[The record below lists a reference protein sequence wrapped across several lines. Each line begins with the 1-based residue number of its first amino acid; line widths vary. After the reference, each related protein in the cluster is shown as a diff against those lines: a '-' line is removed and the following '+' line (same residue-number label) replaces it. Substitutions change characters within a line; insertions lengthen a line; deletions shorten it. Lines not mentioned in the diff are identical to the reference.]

1 MHTVYVKLALQQLAI
16 QLEQYQCGKLELFA
30 HRTNKV
36 VHEFNRTQE
45 VFFFVIPE
53 QEHSSHLM
61 ELKREY
67 VEYNEN
73 HCGHMCVHVQHGFLT
88 IQ

>member
-1 MHTVYVKLALQQLAI
+1 MYTVYVKLALQQLAI

-53 QEHSSHLM
+53 
-61 ELKREY
+61 
-67 VEYNEN
+67 
-73 HCGHMCVHVQHGFLT
+73 
-88 IQ
+88 